1 MANNNNSSRKSSSG
15 IKEVLLFVAF
25 ICLIFAFLVG
35 GEVNSTDLFL
45 KILNIILL
53 VILTGIGVI
62 SSIKSLIGS
71 CKEHNKPMII
81 LNSALLLI
89 YATLIIKIIYT
100 V

>member
-1 MANNNNSSRKSSSG
+1 MAYNSNNKSYKSG
-15 IKEVLLFVAF
+15 LKEVLLFVAF

-35 GEVNSTDLFL
+35 GEVNSPDLFL

-53 VILTGIGVI
+53 VVLTGIGVL
-62 SSIKSLIGS
+62 SAIKSLVGS